1 MMVNITIFGDENQM
15 TEMIIALEAALD
27 DMRSEYCGAEPLTP
41 KLPTDDNTCDQEEI
55 DAARDFMYV
64 TTDPTQILHTI
75 LQ

>member
-27 DMRSEYCGAEPLTP
+27 DMRSEYCGAEPQQP

-55 DAARDFMYV
+55 DAARDFM
-64 TTDPTQILHTI
+64 
-75 LQ
+75 